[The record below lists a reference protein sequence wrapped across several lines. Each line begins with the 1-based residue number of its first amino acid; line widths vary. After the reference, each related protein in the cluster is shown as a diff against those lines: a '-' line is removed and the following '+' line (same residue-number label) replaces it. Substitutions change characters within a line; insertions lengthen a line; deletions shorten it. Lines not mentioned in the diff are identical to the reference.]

1 LRSYRP
7 IVFECILSAKF
18 IGQIMRTSNQN
29 FLLPVLLLL
38 SVLFLGS
45 CLTPQKMDKYVAE
58 QYGNRIPKQNKNKKA
73 DINVSSTFITPS
85 NDISTTIRKRSNFLP
100 LIVYWQADY
109 RHICTLNSSIA
120 VNNFSNAVN
129 TMTNKALSEKLSG
142 QRLELTVEQ
151 IPTAFALVDK
161 ERVIWLLYAISWQ
174 KIYMEPDFK
183 DLVVSYKV
191 FQNDTTVKAGKIS
204 IKGDAHNKGLRF
216 FQSWKSATS
225 EYLADYNAN
234 INSMSK
240 AFMNR
245 LSEEL

>member
-1 LRSYRP
+1 
-7 IVFECILSAKF
+7 
-18 IGQIMRTSNQN
+18 MRTINQN
-29 FLLPVLLLL
+29 FILPAFVFV
-38 SVLFLGS
+38 SVLILSS
-45 CLTPQKMDKYVAE
+45 CLTPKKMDQYVAE

-73 DINVSSTFITPS
+73 DISVSSNFTYPS
-85 NDISTTIRKRSNFLP
+85 TDISTTVRKRSNFLP
-100 LIVYWQADY
+100 LIIYWQADY
-109 RHICTLNSSIA
+109 RHICTLNPSIA
-120 VNNFSNAVN
+120 INNFSNAVN

-142 QRLELTVEQ
+142 QRLELSVEQ

-161 ERVIWLLYAISWQ
+161 ERMIWLLYAISWQ

-191 FQNDTTVKAGKIS
+191 LQNDTIVKTGKIS

-225 EYLADYNAN
+225 EYLADYNGN

-240 AFMNR
+240 AFVTK

>member
-1 LRSYRP
+1 
-7 IVFECILSAKF
+7 
-18 IGQIMRTSNQN
+18 MRTTNQN
-29 FLLPVLLLL
+29 FLVPALVFV
-38 SVLFLGS
+38 SVLFLSS

-58 QYGNRIPKQNKNKKA
+58 QYGNRLPKQNKNKKA
-73 DINVSSTFITPS
+73 DISVSSAFITPS
-85 NDISTTIRKRSNFLP
+85 NDISTTVRKRSNFLP

-129 TMTNKALSEKLSG
+129 TMTNKALSEKLGG
-142 QRLELTVEQ
+142 QKLELTVEQ

-161 ERVIWLLYAISWQ
+161 ARVIWLIYAISWE

-183 DLVVSYKV
+183 DLVVSYKLL
-191 FQNDTTVKAGKIS
+191 QNDTTIKTGKIS
-204 IKGDAHNKGLRF
+204 IKGDAHNKGIRF

-225 EYLADYNAN
+225 EFLADYNTN
-234 INSMSK
+234 LNTMSK
-240 AFMNR
+240 SFMNK

>member
-1 LRSYRP
+1 MKT
-7 IVFECILSAKF
+7 V
-18 IGQIMRTSNQN
+18 NQN
-29 FLLPVLLLL
+29 FLVTALLFV
-38 SVLFLGS
+38 SILFLSS
-45 CLTPQKMDKYVAE
+45 CLTTKKMDQYVAE

-73 DINVSSTFITPS
+73 DISVSSIYPS
-85 NDISTTIRKRSNFLP
+85 GSNSISTTVKTRSNFLP

-129 TMTNKALSEKLSG
+129 TMTNKALSEKLAG
-142 QRLELTVEQ
+142 QKLELTVEQ

-161 ERVIWLLYAISWQ
+161 ARVIWLIYAISWE

-183 DLVVSYKV
+183 DLVVSYKLL
-191 FQNDTTVKAGKIS
+191 QNDSTVKTGKIS
-204 IKGDAHNKGLRF
+204 IKGDAHNKGIRF

-225 EYLADYNAN
+225 EFLADYNTN
-234 INSMSK
+234 LNTMSK
-240 AFMNR
+240 SFMNK

>member
-1 LRSYRP
+1 MKT
-7 IVFECILSAKF
+7 FH
-18 IGQIMRTSNQN
+18 QN

-38 SVLFLGS
+38 CITMLGS
-45 CLTPQKMDKYVAE
+45 CLTPKKMDKYVAE
-58 QYGNRIPKQNKNKKA
+58 QYGNKIPKQNKNKKA
-73 DINVSSTFITPS
+73 DISVTSTLISRT
-85 NDISTTIRKRSNFLP
+85 NDISITTKKTSNFLP

-129 TMTNKALSEKLSG
+129 TMTNKALSDKLAG

-161 ERVIWLLYAISWQ
+161 ARMIWLLYAISWE
-174 KIYMEPDFK
+174 KVYMEPDFK
-183 DLVVSYKV
+183 DLVVSYKLI
-191 FQNDTTVKAGKIS
+191 QNDSTVKTGKIS
-204 IKGDAHNKGLRF
+204 VKGDAQNKGLHF

-225 EYLADYNAN
+225 EYLVNYNTNLQA
-234 INSMSK
+234 MSK
-240 AFMNR
+240 AFMNQ